1 MKRSALTRDAV
12 VLVPFVMLM
21 LGIIGVNGQ
30 QVAPAPG
37 DGAEVQE
44 DVEVL
49 GRGPLHEAFAEQVN
63 HDPQAGIVVP
73 QAPPTPIAE
82 EPPEYKPEED
92 GVIWI
97 PGYWGWDDEREDF
110 IWISGVW
117 RNPPRGQRWVPGY
130 WHDIDSG
137 FQWVSGFWK
146 TAVQRQVEYLDQ
158 PPASLERGPST
169 AAPTANHFWV
179 PGCWVN
185 RSSWVWRPGYWR
197 RFRANSTWIPD
208 HYAWTPRGVVFLGGY
223 WDHRFSLRGQVY
235 APVYVPRV
243 VLARPRFVYRPYCVV
258 DLDSIGLHMFVR
270 PRYGHYYF
278 GDFHDPLYRDRHIYS
293 SLYFHTRL
301 FGYDPILSYNQCH
314 YSRYGINY
322 FNHLHHWHSYFGLHP
337 HHRPG
342 RTFGAQLS
350 FAAGGYGSF
359 LNVSVFVHSVHD
371 VIRSGHGHHQA
382 LVSVGSN
389 YRKDLVEG
397 SSRVRE
403 LARQRQ
409 LTEREVRPGVN
420 PAGTTI
426 NKLAGTKGSS
436 WKLPENRPVPGQRT
450 VPGTS
455 PPVRPE
461 KADVLSLP
469 PGAKTSKLVV
479 SDPSSGKPSIS
490 PLAVPATIRQ
500 RPTLVPTR
508 PGGVAGTSPDRPTRP
523 GTKSS
528 ATNLPRP
535 PARTTVNS
543 NSRTLPPSPGARPS
557 SSSIRTRPSAPSP
570 GVRPSSSSIRTRP
583 SAPSPGARPSSS
595 SIRTRPSAPSPGAR
609 PSSSSIRPSSPST
622 SPGARPSSNSIR
634 TRPSA
639 PSPGA
644 RPSGS
649 SIRPSS
655 PSTSPGARPSSSSI
669 RSRPSVPSP
678 GARPSGSSI
687 RPSSPSTSPG
697 ARPSSSSIRSRP
709 SVPSPGARPSGSSI
723 RPSSPSTSPGARPSS
738 SSIRSRPSAP
748 SPGARPSSSS
758 IRTRPS
764 APSPGARPSSSSI
777 RPSSPSTSPGARPS
791 SSSIRTRPSAP
802 SPGARPSSS
811 SIRPSSPSTSPGA
824 RP

>member
-49 GRGPLHEAFAEQVN
+49 ARGPLHEAFAEQVN
-63 HDPQAGIVVP
+63 RDPQAGIMVSKVP
-73 QAPPTPIAE
+73 PEPINE
-82 EPPEYKPEED
+82 EPPEYKPEEGD
-92 GVIWI
+92 VTWI

-117 RNPPRGQRWVPGY
+117 RDPPMGHRWVPGY
-130 WHDIDSG
+130 WHDTSNG
-137 FQWVSGFWK
+137 FQWVSGFWR
-146 TAVQRQVEYLDQ
+146 TSVQRQVEYLDQ

-185 RSSWVWRPGYWR
+185 RANWVWRPGYWR
-197 RFRANSTWIPD
+197 RFRANNTWVPD

-258 DLDSIGLHMFVR
+258 DLNAIRLHMFVR
-270 PRYGHYYF
+270 PRYGHYYY
-278 GDFHDPLYRDRHIYS
+278 GDFYDPLYQDRHIYS

-301 FGYDPILSYNQCH
+301 FGYDPLLAYNQCH
-314 YSRYGINY
+314 YSRFGINY
-322 FNHLHHWHSYFGLHP
+322 FNHLNHWHSYFGLHP

-359 LNVSVFVHSVHD
+359 LNVSIFVHSVRD
-371 VIRSGHGHHQA
+371 VIRPGHHHHQA
-382 LVSVGSN
+382 LVAVGNN
-389 YRKDLVEG
+389 YRKDLAEG

-403 LARQRQ
+403 LAKQRQ
-409 LTEREVRPGVN
+409 LTEREARPGAAN
-420 PAGTTI
+420 
-426 NKLAGTKGSS
+426 LAGTKIASTKGST
-436 WKLPENRPVPGQRT
+436 WKLPEHRPVPGQRA

-455 PPVRPE
+455 PLARSKKP
-461 KADVLSLP
+461 DVLSLP
-469 PGAKTSKLVV
+469 PGAKTSELVV
-479 SDPSSGKPSIS
+479 NDPSSGKPAIS
-490 PLAVPATIRQ
+490 PSAVPASIRQ

-570 GVRPSSSSIRTRP
+570 G
-583 SAPSPGARPSSS
+583 ARPSS
-595 SIRTRPSAPSPGAR
+595 
-609 PSSSSIRPSSPST
+609 
-622 SPGARPSSNSIR
+622 
-634 TRPSA
+634 
-639 PSPGA
+639 
-644 RPSGS
+644 
-649 SIRPSS
+649 
-655 PSTSPGARPSSSSI
+655 
-669 RSRPSVPSP
+669 
-678 GARPSGSSI
+678 
-687 RPSSPSTSPG
+687 
-697 ARPSSSSIRSRP
+697 
-709 SVPSPGARPSGSSI
+709 SSI

-764 APSPGARPSSSSI
+764 APSPGARPSSSST
-777 RPSSPSTSPGARPS
+777 RPSSPSTSPGARP
-791 SSSIRTRPSAP
+791 
-802 SPGARPSSS
+802 
-811 SIRPSSPSTSPGA
+811 
-824 RP
+824 